1 MIGIHHKTPLAGHEL
16 SLGARVG
23 AKAARR
29 GAGVRWPHLHEI
41 AQILLALACLGGAA
55 ALFFGWLVVSDFR
68 RAELWG
74 APPGNRCA
82 SSGPRR
88 RKLRRAGDARGAG
101 ALPDSRQGRPS
112 VRRRPRL
119 SGRAS
124 GGRRSP

>member
-1 MIGIHHKTPLAGHEL
+1 MIGIHHKTPSAGHEL

-82 SSGPRR
+82 SLG
-88 RKLRRAGDARGAG
+88 RGGGSCVAPATPAAPEHCPILG
-101 ALPDSRQGRPS
+101 KGGRPCGD
-112 VRRRPRL
+112 VPD
-119 SGRAS
+119 
-124 GGRRSP
+124 